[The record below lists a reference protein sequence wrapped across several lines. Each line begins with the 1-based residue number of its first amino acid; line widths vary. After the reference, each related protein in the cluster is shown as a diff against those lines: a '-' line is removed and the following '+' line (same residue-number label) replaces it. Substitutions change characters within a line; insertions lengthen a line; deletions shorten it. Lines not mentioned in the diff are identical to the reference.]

1 MGSDA
6 RVRYT
11 KMIIKVNFIELLGKK
26 PINKI
31 TVKEICD
38 LAEINRATFYKYYMD
53 AYDLMDKIEEE
64 ILEEL
69 QSIMQPSIHE
79 GISKT
84 VVRMLEKIKENED
97 LYTAL
102 FSGNGDTG
110 FAMRIFRMCYGEFA
124 AYIKQQ
130 FPKLSEAQQ
139 AWIYIYT
146 AQGSSGI
153 LQYWISDG
161 MREAPQDV
169 ADFIEQLISNTL
181 ENLGNDNAG
190 LTQL

>member
-84 VVRMLEKIKENED
+84 VVRMLEKIKEIGED
-97 LYTAL
+97 KD
-102 FSGNGDTG
+102 N
-110 FAMRIFRMCYGEFA
+110 
-124 AYIKQQ
+124 IK
-130 FPKLSEAQQ
+130 
-139 AWIYIYT
+139 
-146 AQGSSGI
+146 
-153 LQYWISDG
+153 D
-161 MREAPQDV
+161 
-169 ADFIEQLISNTL
+169 
-181 ENLGNDNAG
+181 
-190 LTQL
+190 